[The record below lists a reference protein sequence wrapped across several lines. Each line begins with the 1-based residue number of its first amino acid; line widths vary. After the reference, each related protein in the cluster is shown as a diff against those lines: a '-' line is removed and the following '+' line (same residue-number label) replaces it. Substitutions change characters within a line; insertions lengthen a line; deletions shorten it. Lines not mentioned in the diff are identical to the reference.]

1 LYAGEI
7 SLVDT
12 WLGRLLVTVENLGLL
27 ENTAIIVTSDH
38 GFYLGE
44 HGWIGKSAIE
54 RGVQRFLPLYQ
65 EVAHVPLLV
74 HLPGAKPRR
83 SDALVQPVDIAPTIL
98 DLVGVPIP
106 DTMQGH
112 SWKPLLAGE
121 SVQVREFAWSGPA
134 VHHRGRYRPST
145 LTTADGW
152 SLIYNG
158 HVEPPEEG
166 REIWAVDGRLREEVL
181 PPHLPEPELFYLPD
195 DPRQEH
201 NLFGDHRDRAERIFA
216 QHITLLRELG
226 VPERALDLRRL

>member
-1 LYAGEI
+1 
-7 SLVDT
+7 
-12 WLGRLLVTVENLGLL
+12 
-27 ENTAIIVTSDH
+27 
-38 GFYLGE
+38 
-44 HGWIGKSAIE
+44 
-54 RGVQRFLPLYQ
+54 
-65 EVAHVPLLV
+65 
-74 HLPGAKPRR
+74 
-83 SDALVQPVDIAPTIL
+83 
-98 DLVGVPIP
+98 
-106 DTMQGH
+106 
-112 SWKPLLAGE
+112 
-121 SVQVREFAWSGPA
+121 